1 MEESYQLGLKK
12 QAVAQGSAA
21 IIHQV
26 KLDFVASFQLVH

>member
-12 QAVAQGSAA
+12 QAVARGSAA
-21 IIHQV
+21 IIRQV